1 MKPID
6 LLSFGG
12 AARTPMVQQSE
23 AAECGLACL
32 AMVASHHGLQIDM
45 PALRR
50 RFSLSL
56 KGTTLKT
63 LMGIAE
69 QIGFHARPLRGEV
82 EDLEQ
87 IPLPAILH
95 WDMSHFV
102 VLAKVRTGVRGT
114 RFGIHDPARGA
125 LVLREEDLSRHF
137 TGVALELTPSESFRP
152 RNEASTLRISQL
164 WSRLT
169 GLWSTLRS
177 VLLLSLVLQ
186 VVALATP
193 FYLQLA
199 VDTAFPSFD
208 TDLLLM
214 LAFGFG
220 GLMLINM
227 ATEWLR
233 SLILVSLGSALSYQI
248 VTNLNRHM
256 LRLPLPWFEK
266 RHVGD
271 IISRFGSTQS
281 ISNLL
286 SQGLVAALIDGMMA
300 FVTLALMFV
309 YSPLLASIVLVAWLL
324 FAGLKISFL
333 HALRMRNVDVITT
346 AAKESSAFIE
356 SVRGI
361 SSIKAFGQEG
371 NRQRNWQQLK
381 ADAVNAQIRL
391 GRLTAG
397 FDALGQFILAVERVL
412 FVYIAIRLAMG
423 GAFTVGMI
431 FAFQAYKQQFLDA
444 STRLVEQ
451 AINYRLLDVHLNRIA
466 DIALSTPERGAV
478 ERSEVL
484 APITGAIEL
493 RNIRFRYGVGEPE
506 VLRGVNLKVEPG
518 EMVALVGPSG
528 GGKTTLLKIMMG
540 LFEPGHGQVLIDGR
554 PLSSLA
560 PEDWRQRIGS
570 VSQHDQLFA
579 GTLADNIAFFD
590 PEIDM
595 ERVVEAARLANID
608 AEIVAMPMGYETR
621 VGDMGSALSG
631 GQRQRV
637 LLARALY
644 PRPAVLFIDEG
655 TAHLDATSETAVM
668 EAIKA
673 LPITR
678 IISAHRPTPVELSD
692 QVFLVAK
699 GFLQPLPTAQA
710 AEMVAGV
717 VPSKSSN
724 AG

>member
-1 MKPID
+1 
-6 LLSFGG
+6 
-12 AARTPMVQQSE
+12 
-23 AAECGLACL
+23 
-32 AMVASHHGLQIDM
+32 
-45 PALRR
+45 
-50 RFSLSL
+50 
-56 KGTTLKT
+56 
-63 LMGIAE
+63 
-69 QIGFHARPLRGEV
+69 
-82 EDLEQ
+82 
-87 IPLPAILH
+87 
-95 WDMSHFV
+95 
-102 VLAKVRTGVRGT
+102 
-114 RFGIHDPARGA
+114 
-125 LVLREEDLSRHF
+125 
-137 TGVALELTPSESFRP
+137 LTPSETFRP
-152 RNEASTLRISQL
+152 RNEASALRISQL
-164 WSRLT
+164 WSKLT

-214 LAFGFG
+214 LALGFG

-248 VTNLNRHM
+248 VTKLNRHM

-281 ISNLL
+281 ISTLL

-309 YSPLLASIVLVAWLL
+309 YSPLLASIVLVAWLM
-324 FAGLKISFL
+324 FAGLKIGFL
-333 HALRMRNVDVITT
+333 HALRMRNVNVITT

-381 ADAVNAQIRL
+381 ADAVNTQIRL
-391 GRLTAG
+391 GRLTAS
-397 FDALGQFILAVERVL
+397 FDALGKFILAAERVL

-423 GAFTVGMI
+423 GVFTVGMI
-431 FAFQAYKQQFLDA
+431 FAFQAYKQQFIDA
-444 STRLVEQ
+444 ATRLVEQ
-451 AINYRLLDVHLNRIA
+451 AINYKLFDVHLNRIA
-466 DIALSTPERGAV
+466 DIALSTPERSAV
-478 ERSEVL
+478 DRGEVL
-484 APITGAIEL
+484 APIQGVVEL

-506 VLRGVNLKVEPG
+506 VLRGVSLKVESG
-518 EMVALVGPSG
+518 EMVALIGPSG

-595 ERVVEAARLANID
+595 ERVVEAARLAPSSSNSGGFGRTTWRRRRCSRRCSRWRSWSI
-608 AEIVAMPMGYETR
+608 AIPSRTAMEGWRAPCSTTGFGEAGCPPTLISPSPKSRAVRAAATKSRFVPSSSREIGSRSSTLFLKPSGATETSPSFGETR
-621 VGDMGSALSG
+621 AMLE
-631 GQRQRV
+631 RPPV
-637 LLARALY
+637 L
-644 PRPAVLFIDEG
+644 
-655 TAHLDATSETAVM
+655 
-668 EAIKA
+668 
-673 LPITR
+673 
-678 IISAHRPTPVELSD
+678 
-692 QVFLVAK
+692 
-699 GFLQPLPTAQA
+699 
-710 AEMVAGV
+710 
-717 VPSKSSN
+717 
-724 AG
+724 